1 MSKVQM
7 SKVQLVLSGGIL
19 KERKRKNFDGRKK
32 QTTVVYL
39 TQKNKAKQ
47 AGKKFTCK
55 VGNKT
60 FHFGQA
66 GASDFTIHKN
76 YPRMVSYVQRHAGI
90 KYTNKEKNKKWFQD
104 MKQESDETIES
115 ELLEIKTSRREN
127 WTRKGINTPGFWSR
141 WLLWSLP
148 NLNDAKQY
156 IEETFD
162 VSIQNYK

>member
-1 MSKVQM
+1 MSV
-7 SKVQLVLSGGIL
+7 VHLILSGGFL
-19 KERKRKNFDGRKK
+19 KRGRKK
-32 QTTVVYL
+32 KFIDDGETITVYL
-39 TQKNKAKQ
+39 RKAKGN
-47 AGKKFTCK
+47 GKKFTCK

-104 MKQESDETIES
+104 MKQESDKTIES

-162 VSIQNYK
+162 VSIQNYKL

>member
-1 MSKVQM
+1 MSV
-7 SKVQLVLSGGIL
+7 VHLILSGGFL
-19 KERKRKNFDGRKK
+19 KRGRKK
-32 QTTVVYL
+32 KFIDDGETITVYL
-39 TQKNKAKQ
+39 RKAKGS
-47 AGKKFTCK
+47 GKKFTCK

-104 MKQESDETIES
+104 MKQESDKTIES

-162 VSIQNYK
+162 VSIQNYKL

>member
-1 MSKVQM
+1 MSV
-7 SKVQLVLSGGIL
+7 VHLILSGGFI
-19 KERKRKNFDGRKK
+19 KRGRKK
-32 QTTVVYL
+32 RRKKKFIDDGETITVYL
-39 TQKNKAKQ
+39 RKAKGN
-47 AGKKFTCK
+47 GKKFTCK

-162 VSIQNYK
+162 VSIQNYKL